1 MKPPDLIEVVL
12 KVARVF
18 EKLGI
23 GYEIGR
29 SLASSAFGVPR
40 ATLEDAD
47 GKAVWRKCQRFNLR
61 DRDPRYRF
69 R

>member
-1 MKPPDLIEVVL
+1 MKDRGEKMKPPDLIEVVL

-23 GYEIGR
+23 GYEIGG

-40 ATLEDAD
+40 AT
-47 GKAVWRKCQRFNLR
+47 
-61 DRDPRYRF
+61 
-69 R
+69 

>member
-1 MKPPDLIEVVL
+1 MKDRGEKMKPPDLIEVVL

-40 ATLEDAD
+40 AT
-47 GKAVWRKCQRFNLR
+47 
-61 DRDPRYRF
+61 
-69 R
+69 